1 MIKAILTD
9 IEGTIT
15 RISFVKEILFPYAA
29 AHLPQFIRDHQ
40 HDTAVAEQISAVRAE
55 LDNANADIDTVI
67 AALLE
72 WIAADKKITPL
83 KQLQGL
89 VWQFG
94 YTNGDFT
101 GHLYEDAYQFLT
113 QQKADGRN
121 LYVYSS
127 GSVKAQQLLF
137 AHSAYGDIRPLFSDY
152 FDTKVGAKQEVS
164 SYQNIIAAL
173 PYEAEQ
179 ILFLSDIVAELDA
192 AKAAGMQTL
201 QLFRD
206 AQATSPEHPVISSF
220 DHFDEGAFS

>member
-29 AHLPQFIRDHQ
+29 ARLPQFILDHQ
-40 HDTAVAEQISAVRAE
+40 HDDSVAEQIDAVREE
-55 LDNANADIDTVI
+55 LNNPEASIDAVI
-67 AALLE
+67 DVLLE
-72 WIAADKKITPL
+72 WIATDKKITPL

-94 YTNGDFT
+94 YKNGDFT

-113 QQKADGRN
+113 QQKAGGRD

-137 AHSAYGDIRPLFSDY
+137 AYSDYGDIRSLFSDY
-152 FDTKVGAKQEVS
+152 FDTRIGAKQEVS
-164 SYQNIIAAL
+164 AYQNIVTAL

-179 ILFLSDIVAELDA
+179 ILFLSDVVAELDA
-192 AKAAGMQTL
+192 AKAAGMKTL

-206 AQATSPEHPVISSF
+206 AQAISPEHPVISSF
-220 DHFDEGAFS
+220 DHFDEGALL